1 MSPRWLAAIAL
12 TLSTSAFAD
21 EPKQEKRPTPVQNT
35 VSITCDVVEV
45 WASHGK
51 GTVDPAIAP
60 RLAKQLQNTLKQ
72 NDLKQQSAS
81 KVTLTPKK
89 PENLK
94 LGKGSATITLVETVN
109 KAQARITVD
118 FNAAKGKATDTRLVA
133 AGDWV
138 VTSVNQSKD
147 AATADA
153 HVLGVGNCK

>member
-1 MSPRWLAAIAL
+1 MSRHWLAAIAL
-12 TLSTSAFAD
+12 LVSTSASAD
-21 EPKQEKRPTPVQNT
+21 EPKRPTPTQQPS
-35 VSITCDVVEV
+35 VSVSCDVIEV

-51 GTVDPAIAP
+51 GNVDQKIAP

-72 NDLKQQSAS
+72 SDLKQESS
-81 KVTLTPKK
+81 TKVTLSAKK
-89 PENLK
+89 AESIK

-109 KAQARITVD
+109 KAQLRITVD

-138 VTSVNQSKD
+138 VTSVNQTKD
-147 AATADA
+147 PATGDA